1 MDRRELLAASGAL
14 VALALAGCT
23 TDDPDPDSD
32 PDADDGDTDDSP
44 SGEPTVDDERL
55 AQLAADNAVFALD
68 LHDQIAVSDG
78 GNQFFSPY
86 SISVA
91 LAMTFAGARGDT
103 REEMR
108 ETLRYTLGEDVHP
121 AFDDLRAALESRKTT
136 TDPVDEE
143 EVDAFGLEV
152 ASALWGREGFPFA
165 EAFLA
170 TLEEQYGAGLRRADF
185 AGDAEGERERINSW
199 IADATEERIED
210 LLPPG
215 SITPQTVLVL
225 TNAIYFLAIWRDQFD
240 PADTE
245 DGTFTALDGSESTV
259 PFMSQELR
267 TNHASLP
274 GAEAVE
280 LPYVGEAVS
289 MVLILPNEG
298 EFEAFERDL
307 DADTLFGIF
316 DELSDARGT
325 VAMPKF
331 EIDTGLQLSDTLQGM
346 GMSTAFSSGANFAGM
361 VEGDGGG
368 PWIDEVYHDAFVT
381 VDEEGTGRPTRC
393 CSWAESPTPASPSRS
408 DRGCGSQLL
417 CLVCV
422 ERLAD
427 GQLPACDP
435 AGEVGS
441 DRSVPRALLAGPLLD
456 ALQFAL
462 RRRDVSGFDALTLQ
476 PCDVHRGEDVP
487 DATSAHPQVGGRPR
501 LVDEFHRDVLDVVDD
516 LRPDEPRAVTDANQ
530 RVLGVG
536 GLAADDLRNL
546 VGLYLERRDDD
557 VTVQDRDAGFLA
569 RIDPDDPP
577 ASAATER
584 GDRRLDGVPRLPG

>member
-14 VALALAGCT
+14 AALALAGCT
-23 TDDPDPDSD
+23 TDDPDSDENGNGNGNGDPDPDSD
-32 PDADDGDTDDSP
+32 LDADGGDTDNSP

-55 AQLAADNAVFALD
+55 AQLAADNVAFALD
-68 LHDQIAVSDG
+68 LHDKIAASDG

-121 AFDDLRAALESRKTT
+121 AFDDLRAVLESRKTT

-143 EVDAFGLEV
+143 EVDAFQLAV
-152 ASALWGREGFPFA
+152 ANALWGREEFPFA

-185 AGDAEGERERINSW
+185 AGDAGGERERINSW
-199 IADATEERIED
+199 VADATEERIED

-215 SITPQTVLVL
+215 SITPQTVMVL
-225 TNAIYFLAIWRDQFD
+225 TNAIYFLASWRDQFD

-289 MVLILPNEG
+289 MVLILPEEG

-331 EIDTGLQLSDTLQGM
+331 EIDTELQLSDTLRGM
-346 GMSTAFSSGANFAGM
+346 GMPTAFSSDANFAGM

-381 VDEEGTGRPTRC
+381 VDEDGTEAAAATAVVMEESAPPEWGEVRLDRPFLFCIRDRPT
-393 CSWAESPTPASPSRS
+393 
-408 DRGCGSQLL
+408 
-417 CLVCV
+417 
-422 ERLAD
+422 
-427 GQLPACDP
+427 
-435 AGEVGS
+435 
-441 DRSVPRALLAGPLLD
+441 D
-456 ALQFAL
+456 AVLFL
-462 RRRDVSGFDALTLQ
+462 
-476 PCDVHRGEDVP
+476 
-487 DATSAHPQVGGRPR
+487 GR
-501 LVDEFHRDVLDVVDD
+501 
-516 LRPDEPRAVTDANQ
+516 VTDA
-530 RVLGVG
+530 GV
-536 GLAADDLRNL
+536 A
-546 VGLYLERRDDD
+546 E
-557 VTVQDRDAGFLA
+557 
-569 RIDPDDPP
+569 P
-577 ASAATER
+577 E
-584 GDRRLDGVPRLPG
+584 